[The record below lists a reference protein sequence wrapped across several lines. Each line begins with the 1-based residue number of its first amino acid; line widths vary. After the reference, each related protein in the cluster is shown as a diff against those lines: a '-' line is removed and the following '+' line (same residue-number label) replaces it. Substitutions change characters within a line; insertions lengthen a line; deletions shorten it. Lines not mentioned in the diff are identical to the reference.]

1 MFAHQGG
8 KLREQCTGEIP
19 YDRQQ
24 HPSEAGSTW
33 PSQARSRSRCGW
45 PGETLQSLWN
55 GAAGMR
61 SRVSGPRVLEGLAC
75 SPETTSGPSRAVCSQ
90 GPLLRAER
98 SDGFFFF
105 EQEPLNL
112 NFLICKMEVFLKV
125 LFSSNILE
133 FSRKLL
139 GIQQV
144 RVKDPVLNVSE
155 GER

>member
-1 MFAHQGG
+1 M
-8 KLREQCTGEIP
+8 
-19 YDRQQ
+19 
-24 HPSEAGSTW
+24 W
-33 PSQARSRSRCGW
+33 PSQARVPTGQPSSRSRCGW
-45 PGETLQSLWN
+45 PGETLRSLRD

-61 SRVSGPRVLEGLAC
+61 SRVGGPRVLEGLAC
-75 SPETTSGPSRAVCSQ
+75 SPETTSGQSRAVRSQ

-98 SDGFFFF
+98 SDGFFF

-125 LFSSNILE
+125 FFSSNILE
-133 FSRKLL
+133 FLRKLL

>member
-1 MFAHQGG
+1 M
-8 KLREQCTGEIP
+8 
-19 YDRQQ
+19 D
-24 HPSEAGSTW
+24 
-33 PSQARSRSRCGW
+33 
-45 PGETLQSLWN
+45 
-55 GAAGMR
+55 
-61 SRVSGPRVLEGLAC
+61 
-75 SPETTSGPSRAVCSQ
+75 
-90 GPLLRAER
+90 
-98 SDGFFFF
+98 FFFF